1 MSVWTAGDKFPIN
14 DPNPM
19 PSIPVWA
26 VEAGTGGTG
35 GAKEKAD
42 RDARWIGDF
51 SDDLTVAIALH
62 EWEEAVR
69 LVEEGDT
76 SPGISSD
83 NLYTE
88 GLTGQ
93 KRVFVIPLLKD
104 KLTGLTASLTSA
116 LLHSL
121 SEPSHRKTTIVYL
134 TSLLTKLGAGPAARA
149 AFLTTRSDL
158 IKKRI
163 RSIPFEGDIPL
174 YIFDLAIVIF
184 TAIKHT
190 AEWFLAS
197 FKENEAAA
205 REDILYTV
213 SRYLV

>member
-1 MSVWTAGDKFPIN
+1 L
-14 DPNPM
+14 
-19 PSIPVWA
+19 
-26 VEAGTGGTG
+26 
-35 GAKEKAD
+35 KA
-42 RDARWIGDF
+42 
-51 SDDLTVAIALH
+51 
-62 EWEEAVR
+62 
-69 LVEEGDT
+69 
-76 SPGISSD
+76 
-83 NLYTE
+83 
-88 GLTGQ
+88 LTGQ

-104 KLTGLTASLTSA
+104 KLTALTASLTSA

-134 TSLLTKLGAGPAARA
+134 TSLLTKLGGGPAARA

-163 RSIPFEGDIPL
+163 HSIPFEGDIPL

-205 REDILYTV
+205 RESILHTAPQ
-213 SRYLV
+213 YLV